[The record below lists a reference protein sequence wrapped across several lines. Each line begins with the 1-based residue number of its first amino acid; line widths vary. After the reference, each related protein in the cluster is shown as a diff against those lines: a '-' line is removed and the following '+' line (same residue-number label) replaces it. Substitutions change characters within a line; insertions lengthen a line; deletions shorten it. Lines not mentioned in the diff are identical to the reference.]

1 MTPTQPTNLQPGTAV
16 TRLASEKDYT
26 NGRKGKVLEIDAAAE
41 RARIHWTKEST
52 GHAISVRT
60 WVKFSALRIDNG

>member
-1 MTPTQPTNLQPGTAV
+1 MTTNTQLQPGMDV

-26 NGRKGKVLEIDAAAE
+26 NGRKGKILEVDKEAQ
-41 RARIHWTKEST
+41 RARIHWTNEST
-52 GHAISVRT
+52 GHMISVRT